1 MRDLLRKMQNQTWL
15 LGEGA
20 NERLCSQVRKL
31 GERGWVSWWYEK
43 RQDTTR
49 TPTAMLKLHP
59 DALKFAKKYGY
70 VQ

>member
-15 LGEGA
+15 LGKGA

-31 GERGWVSWWYEK
+31 GERGWVSWWYEE
-43 RQDTTR
+43 RQDTPGN
-49 TPTAMLKLHP
+49 PTAMLKLHP